1 MRHLAGYPA
10 AESSDRL
17 GVSGVVVEGLCADP
31 ERIPTVA
38 ERAANSPSPPHVD
51 PPATPS
57 YQTLTGLG
65 VGVTVIAALYFG
77 KDILLPITVAV
88 LLSFVLSPL
97 VGALRR
103 LRIPR
108 VVAVVFSVG
117 LALAIIGG
125 VGALLGSQIVEVA
138 GDLPLYQTTIE
149 KKVEVLRKATLGRI
163 AEVASRFRGT
173 LGQAGQISPPP
184 ASPAGE
190 QEARPEQT
198 PVPVEVRQPP
208 PDPVAL
214 ATRIL
219 TPVLHPLA
227 AAAIIFIVT
236 IFILLQQDDLR
247 DRVIR
252 LFGSRDLHRTTLAMD
267 DAARRLSRF
276 FLIQLGINTTFG
288 VIIAAGL
295 YFIGLPSPL
304 LWGILAAL
312 LRFVPYIGSYV
323 AAGIPILLAAAV
335 DPSWSL
341 TLWVAALFLVTEPI
355 IGQLVEP
362 MLYGRSTGLSP
373 ISVVISAIF
382 WGWLW
387 GPVGLILSTPLTL
400 CLVVLGRHVKQLEF
414 LNVLFGDR
422 PALTRVENFYQRV
435 LAGDPDEVQEH
446 AEELLK
452 EMSLSSYYDE
462 VALKGLELAARDLA
476 RGVLTRPQVERI
488 KEAVTT
494 LVRELADYDDVDPE
508 TAPKASPDR
517 SAAEDLPKHP
527 APDGAMPESLNL
539 PAKWRE
545 KPIQCV
551 AGRGPLD
558 DATAAILAQLLEKHG
573 LGAEIVAHEAVSR
586 NAIGEFRREGV
597 PMVCVCY
604 LDMSGHTSPLRFLL
618 KRLRQ
623 RVGDARLLVA
633 LWPSDHPVISD
644 QKIRA
649 ALSADEYVTSLRDA
663 VNACL
668 KAAQEAA
675 AAYKRGATS
684 TSGNER
690 PKTEGRPAEIL
701 ARADTRAG

>member
-1 MRHLAGYPA
+1 M
-10 AESSDRL
+10 AEM
-17 GVSGVVVEGLCADP
+17 
-31 ERIPTVA
+31 T
-38 ERAANSPSPPHVD
+38 ANSPSPPHVD
-51 PPATPS
+51 PPSTPR

-97 VGALRR
+97 VGTLRR

-108 VVAVVFSVG
+108 AVAVVFSVG

-149 KKVEVLRKATLGRI
+149 KKVDVLRKATLGRI
-163 AEVASRFRGT
+163 AVVASRFRGT

-184 ASPAGE
+184 PSPAGE
-190 QEARPEQT
+190 QAAQPEQT

-214 ATRIL
+214 AARIL

-227 AAAIIFIVT
+227 AAAIIFIVA

-288 VIIAAGL
+288 VIITAGL

-304 LWGILAAL
+304 LWGIIAAL
-312 LRFVPYIGSYV
+312 MRFVPYIGSYV

-341 TLWVAALFLVTEPI
+341 TLWVVALFLLTEPI

-362 MLYGRSTGLSP
+362 LLYGRSTGLSP

-494 LVRELADYDDVDPE
+494 LVMELADYDDADPG
-508 TAPKASPDR
+508 TAPQS
-517 SAAEDLPKHP
+517 
-527 APDGAMPESLNL
+527 
-539 PAKWRE
+539 
-545 KPIQCV
+545 
-551 AGRGPLD
+551 
-558 DATAAILAQLLEKHG
+558 
-573 LGAEIVAHEAVSR
+573 
-586 NAIGEFRREGV
+586 V
-597 PMVCVCY
+597 P
-604 LDMSGHTSPLRFLL
+604 
-618 KRLRQ
+618 
-623 RVGDARLLVA
+623 
-633 LWPSDHPVISD
+633 
-644 QKIRA
+644 
-649 ALSADEYVTSLRDA
+649 
-663 VNACL
+663 
-668 KAAQEAA
+668 
-675 AAYKRGATS
+675 
-684 TSGNER
+684 
-690 PKTEGRPAEIL
+690 
-701 ARADTRAG
+701 

>member
-1 MRHLAGYPA
+1 M
-10 AESSDRL
+10 AE
-17 GVSGVVVEGLCADP
+17 
-31 ERIPTVA
+31 IT
-38 ERAANSPSPPHVD
+38 ANSPSPPHVD

-97 VGALRR
+97 VGTLRR

-149 KKVEVLRKATLGRI
+149 KKVDVLRKATLGRI

-190 QEARPEQT
+190 QAARPEQT

-227 AAAIIFIVT
+227 AAAIIFIVA

-304 LWGILAAL
+304 LWGIIAAL
-312 LRFVPYIGSYV
+312 MRFVPYIGSYV
-323 AAGIPILLAAAV
+323 AAGVPILLAAAV

-494 LVRELADYDDVDPE
+494 LVTELADYDDVDPE

-527 APDGAMPESLNL
+527 APDGAMPESLKL
-539 PAKWRE
+539 PAKWRT
-545 KPIQCV
+545 K
-551 AGRGPLD
+551 
-558 DATAAILAQLLEKHG
+558 
-573 LGAEIVAHEAVSR
+573 SR
-586 NAIGEFRREGV
+586 SNASPGE
-597 PMVCVCY
+597 
-604 LDMSGHTSPLRFLL
+604 GHWTTQ
-618 KRLRQ
+618 RLRSWPNSW
-623 RVGDARLLVA
+623 RSMAWAR
-633 LWPSDHPVISD
+633 
-644 QKIRA
+644 K
-649 ALSADEYVTSLRDA
+649 SLRMRQCHVTQSA
-663 VNACL
+663 SL
-668 KAAQEAA
+668 GGKASQWSASAI
-675 AAYKRGATS
+675 S
-684 TSGNER
+684 T
-690 PKTEGRPAEIL
+690 
-701 ARADTRAG
+701 

>member
-1 MRHLAGYPA
+1 M
-10 AESSDRL
+10 AE
-17 GVSGVVVEGLCADP
+17 
-31 ERIPTVA
+31 IT
-38 ERAANSPSPPHVD
+38 ANSPSPPHVD

-97 VGALRR
+97 VGILRR

-108 VVAVVFSVG
+108 AVAVVFSVG

-149 KKVEVLRKATLGRI
+149 KKVDVLRKATLGRI

-190 QEARPEQT
+190 QAARPEQT

-227 AAAIIFIVT
+227 AAAIIFIVA
-236 IFILLQQDDLR
+236 IFILMQQDDLR

-304 LWGILAAL
+304 LWGIIAAL
-312 LRFVPYIGSYV
+312 MRFVPYIGSYV
-323 AAGIPILLAAAV
+323 AAGVPILLAAAV

-494 LVRELADYDDVDPE
+494 LVRELADYDDVDPG

-527 APDGAMPESLNL
+527 APDWSDA
-539 PAKWRE
+539 RE
-545 KPIQCV
+545 LETSRQMARKADPMRRRARTTRRRNGCDPSPTLGE
-551 AGRGPLD
+551 AWLGRGNRC
-558 DATAAILAQLLEKHG
+558 A
-573 LGAEIVAHEAVSR
+573 
-586 NAIGEFRREGV
+586 
-597 PMVCVCY
+597 
-604 LDMSGHTSPLRFLL
+604 
-618 KRLRQ
+618 
-623 RVGDARLLVA
+623 
-633 LWPSDHPVISD
+633 
-644 QKIRA
+644 
-649 ALSADEYVTSLRDA
+649 
-663 VNACL
+663 
-668 KAAQEAA
+668 
-675 AAYKRGATS
+675 
-684 TSGNER
+684 
-690 PKTEGRPAEIL
+690 
-701 ARADTRAG
+701 

>member
-1 MRHLAGYPA
+1 M
-10 AESSDRL
+10 AEIT
-17 GVSGVVVEGLCADP
+17 AH
-31 ERIPTVA
+31 
-38 ERAANSPSPPHVD
+38 SPSPPHVD
-51 PPATPS
+51 PPSSPS

-97 VGALRR
+97 VGILRR

-149 KKVEVLRKATLGRI
+149 QKVDVLRNATLGRI

-190 QEARPEQT
+190 QAARPEQT
-198 PVPVEVRQPP
+198 PVPVEVRRPP

-227 AAAIIFIVT
+227 AAAIIFIVA

-276 FLIQLGINTTFG
+276 FLIQLGINATFG

-304 LWGILAAL
+304 LWGIIAAL
-312 LRFVPYIGSYV
+312 MRFVPYIGSYV
-323 AAGIPILLAAAV
+323 AAAVPILLAAAV

-341 TLWVAALFLVTEPI
+341 TLWVAALFLLTEPI

-422 PALTRVENFYQRV
+422 PALTKVENFYQRV

-494 LVRELADYDDVDPE
+494 LVTELADYDDVDPG
-508 TAPKASPDR
+508 TAPPAKASPDK

-527 APDGAMPESLNL
+527 APDGAMPESVKL

-604 LDMSGHTSPLRFLL
+604 LDMSGHTSPMRFLL

-633 LWPSDHPVISD
+633 LWPSDHPVMSD
-644 QKIRA
+644 QKVRA

-668 KAAQEAA
+668 KAAQDAA
-675 AAYKRGATS
+675 AAYKRGAITT

-690 PKTEGRPAEIL
+690 PKAKGRPPEIL
-701 ARADTRAG
+701 AREDTPPDELQKLSRRH

>member
-1 MRHLAGYPA
+1 
-10 AESSDRL
+10 
-17 GVSGVVVEGLCADP
+17 
-31 ERIPTVA
+31 VA
-38 ERAANSPSPPHVD
+38 EIAANSPSPPHVD

-97 VGALRR
+97 VGTLRR

-149 KKVEVLRKATLGRI
+149 KKVDVLRKATLGRI

-227 AAAIIFIVT
+227 AAAIIFIVA

-276 FLIQLGINTTFG
+276 FLIQLGINTAFG

-304 LWGILAAL
+304 LWGIIAAL
-312 LRFVPYIGSYV
+312 MRFVPYIGSYV
-323 AAGIPILLAAAV
+323 AAGVPILLAAAV

-341 TLWVAALFLVTEPI
+341 ALWVTALFLLTEPI

-494 LVRELADYDDVDPE
+494 LVTELADYDDVDPE

-527 APDGAMPESLNL
+527 APDGAMPESLKL

-586 NAIGEFRREGV
+586 NAIGAFRREGV

-633 LWPSDHPVISD
+633 LWPSDHPVMSD

-675 AAYKRGATS
+675 AAYKRGATN

-690 PKTEGRPAEIL
+690 PKTEGRPAEIS

>member
-1 MRHLAGYPA
+1 
-10 AESSDRL
+10 
-17 GVSGVVVEGLCADP
+17 
-31 ERIPTVA
+31 VA
-38 ERAANSPSPPHVD
+38 EITANSPSPPHVD
-51 PPATPS
+51 PPTTPS

-97 VGALRR
+97 VGILRR

-108 VVAVVFSVG
+108 AVAVVFSVG

-149 KKVEVLRKATLGRI
+149 KKVDVLRKATLGRI
-163 AEVASRFRGT
+163 ADVASRFRGT
-173 LGQAGQISPPP
+173 LGQAGQISAPP

-190 QEARPEQT
+190 QAARPEQT

-227 AAAIIFIVT
+227 AAAIIFVVA

-341 TLWVAALFLVTEPI
+341 TLWVAALFLLTEPI

-476 RGVLTRPQVERI
+476 RGVLTRSQVERI

-494 LVRELADYDDVDPE
+494 LVTELADYDDVDPG
-508 TAPKASPDR
+508 TAPKASPER

-527 APDGAMPESLNL
+527 APDGAMPESLKL
-539 PAKWRE
+539 PAEWRDE

-633 LWPSDHPVISD
+633 LWPSDHPVMSD
-644 QKIRA
+644 QKVRV
-649 ALSADEYVTSLRDA
+649 ALSADEYVTSLRHA

-675 AAYKRGATS
+675 AAYKCGATN
-684 TSGNER
+684 TSANER
-690 PKTEGRPAEIL
+690 SKTERQTPEIS
-701 ARADTRAG
+701 ARADTRAGLS

>member
-1 MRHLAGYPA
+1 M
-10 AESSDRL
+10 AEIT
-17 GVSGVVVEGLCADP
+17 AH
-31 ERIPTVA
+31 
-38 ERAANSPSPPHVD
+38 SPSPPHVD
-51 PPATPS
+51 PPSTPS

-97 VGALRR
+97 VGTLRR

-149 KKVEVLRKATLGRI
+149 KKVDVLRNATLGRI

-190 QEARPEQT
+190 QAARPEQT
-198 PVPVEVRQPP
+198 PVPVEVRRPP

-227 AAAIIFIVT
+227 AAAIIFIVA

-276 FLIQLGINTTFG
+276 FLIQLGINATFG

-304 LWGILAAL
+304 LWGIIAAL
-312 LRFVPYIGSYV
+312 MRFVPYIGSYV
-323 AAGIPILLAAAV
+323 AAAVPILLAAAV

-341 TLWVAALFLVTEPI
+341 TLWVAALFLLTEPI

-422 PALTRVENFYQRV
+422 PALTKVENFYQRV

-494 LVRELADYDDVDPE
+494 LVTELADYDDVDPG
-508 TAPKASPDR
+508 TAPPAKASPDR

-527 APDGAMPESLNL
+527 APDGAMPESLKL

-604 LDMSGHTSPLRFLL
+604 LDMSGHTSPMRFLL

-633 LWPSDHPVISD
+633 LWPSDHPVMSD
-644 QKIRA
+644 QKVRA

-668 KAAQEAA
+668 KAAQDAA
-675 AAYKRGATS
+675 AAYKRGAATT

-690 PKTEGRPAEIL
+690 PKAKGRPPEIL
-701 ARADTRAG
+701 ARGDTRAG

>member
-1 MRHLAGYPA
+1 M
-10 AESSDRL
+10 EL
-17 GVSGVVVEGLCADP
+17 GVAGTTSNL
-31 ERIPTVA
+31 
-38 ERAANSPSPPHVD
+38 PSPPHVD
-51 PPATPS
+51 PATAPS
-57 YQTLTGLG
+57 CQTLTGLG
-65 VGVTVIAALYFG
+65 VGITVVAALYFG

-103 LRIPR
+103 LQIPR

-125 VGALLGSQIVEVA
+125 VGALVGRQIVEVA

-149 KKVEVLRKATLGRI
+149 KKVGVLRTATLGRI
-163 AEVASRFRGT
+163 AEVANRFRGT
-173 LGQAGQISPPP
+173 LGEAGQISPPP
-184 ASPAGE
+184 TSPAGGL
-190 QEARPEQT
+190 ATPPEQT

-227 AAAIIFIVT
+227 AAAIIFIVA
-236 IFILLQQDDLR
+236 IFILIQQDDLR

-252 LFGSRDLHRTTLAMD
+252 VFGSKDLHRTTLAMD
-267 DAARRLSRF
+267 DAAGRLSRF
-276 FLIQLGINTTFG
+276 FLVQLGINTTFG
-288 VIIAAGL
+288 VIIATGL

-304 LWGILAAL
+304 LWGAIAAL
-312 LRFVPYIGSYV
+312 MRFVPYIGSYV
-323 AAGIPILLAAAV
+323 AAAIPILLAAAV
-335 DPSWSL
+335 DPGWSL
-341 TLWVAALFLVTEPI
+341 MLWVAALFILTEPI
-355 IGQLVEP
+355 IGQVAEP
-362 MLYGRSTGLSP
+362 MLYGRSTGLSS

-400 CLVVLGRHVKQLEF
+400 CLVVLGRHVEQLEF

-422 PALTRVENFYQRV
+422 PALTRFQNFYQRV

-476 RGVLTRPQVERI
+476 RGVLTRPQVDRI
-488 KEAVTT
+488 KDAVTT
-494 LVRELADYDDVDPE
+494 LVTELADYDDVDPGA
-508 TAPKASPDR
+508 APL
-517 SAAEDLPKHP
+517 AEGSGDKSDAQDLSKHP
-527 APDGAMPESLNL
+527 APAGAVSESSEL
-539 PAKWRE
+539 PPKWRDE
-545 KPIQCV
+545 KPIQCI

-558 DATAAILAQLLEKHG
+558 DATATILAQLLEKHG
-573 LGAEIVAHEAVSR
+573 LGAEVVPHEAVSR
-586 NAIGEFRREGV
+586 NAIGGFKRDGV

-604 LDMSGHTSPLRFLL
+604 LDMSRHTSPLRFLL

-633 LWPSDHPVISD
+633 LWPADHPVMSD
-644 QKIRA
+644 QKVKA

-668 KAAQEAA
+668 KAAHDAA
-675 AAYKRGATS
+675 AAYGYGS
-684 TSGNER
+684 TTTGGNDWL
-690 PKTEGRPAEIL
+690 KADGRPPKIL
-701 ARADTRAG
+701 IPDGDAIADTRIR

>member
-1 MRHLAGYPA
+1 M
-10 AESSDRL
+10 
-17 GVSGVVVEGLCADP
+17 
-31 ERIPTVA
+31 
-38 ERAANSPSPPHVD
+38 
-51 PPATPS
+51 
-57 YQTLTGLG
+57 
-65 VGVTVIAALYFG
+65 
-77 KDILLPITVAV
+77 
-88 LLSFVLSPL
+88 
-97 VGALRR
+97 
-103 LRIPR
+103 
-108 VVAVVFSVG
+108 
-117 LALAIIGG
+117 
-125 VGALLGSQIVEVA
+125 
-138 GDLPLYQTTIE
+138 
-149 KKVEVLRKATLGRI
+149 
-163 AEVASRFRGT
+163 
-173 LGQAGQISPPP
+173 
-184 ASPAGE
+184 
-190 QEARPEQT
+190 
-198 PVPVEVRQPP
+198 
-208 PDPVAL
+208 
-214 ATRIL
+214 
-219 TPVLHPLA
+219 
-227 AAAIIFIVT
+227 
-236 IFILLQQDDLR
+236 
-247 DRVIR
+247 
-252 LFGSRDLHRTTLAMD
+252 
-267 DAARRLSRF
+267 
-276 FLIQLGINTTFG
+276 
-288 VIIAAGL
+288 
-295 YFIGLPSPL
+295 
-304 LWGILAAL
+304 
-312 LRFVPYIGSYV
+312 
-323 AAGIPILLAAAV
+323 
-335 DPSWSL
+335 
-341 TLWVAALFLVTEPI
+341 
-355 IGQLVEP
+355 
-362 MLYGRSTGLSP
+362 
-373 ISVVISAIF
+373 
-382 WGWLW
+382 
-387 GPVGLILSTPLTL
+387 
-400 CLVVLGRHVKQLEF
+400 
-414 LNVLFGDR
+414 
-422 PALTRVENFYQRV
+422 
-435 LAGDPDEVQEH
+435 QEH

-476 RGVLTRPQVERI
+476 RGVLTRLQVERI

-508 TAPKASPDR
+508 TASKASPDR

-586 NAIGEFRREGV
+586 NAIGEFRRDGV

>member
-1 MRHLAGYPA
+1 M
-10 AESSDRL
+10 AEIT
-17 GVSGVVVEGLCADP
+17 AH
-31 ERIPTVA
+31 
-38 ERAANSPSPPHVD
+38 SPSPPHVD
-51 PPATPS
+51 PPSTPS

-97 VGALRR
+97 VGILRR

-149 KKVEVLRKATLGRI
+149 KKVDVLRNATLGRI

-190 QEARPEQT
+190 QAARPEQT
-198 PVPVEVRQPP
+198 PVPVEVRRPP

-227 AAAIIFIVT
+227 AAAIIFIVA
-236 IFILLQQDDLR
+236 IFILLQQDDVR

-276 FLIQLGINTTFG
+276 FLIQLGINATFG

-304 LWGILAAL
+304 LWGIIAAL
-312 LRFVPYIGSYV
+312 MRFVPYIGSYV
-323 AAGIPILLAAAV
+323 AAGVPILLAAAV

-341 TLWVAALFLVTEPI
+341 TLWVAALFLLTEPI

-422 PALTRVENFYQRV
+422 PALTKVENFYQRV

-494 LVRELADYDDVDPE
+494 LVTELADYDDVDPG
-508 TAPKASPDR
+508 TAPPAKASPDR

-527 APDGAMPESLNL
+527 APDGAMPESLKL

-604 LDMSGHTSPLRFLL
+604 LDMSGHTSPMRFLL

-633 LWPSDHPVISD
+633 LWPSDHPVMSD
-644 QKIRA
+644 QKVRA

-668 KAAQEAA
+668 KAAQDAA
-675 AAYKRGATS
+675 AAYKRGAVTT

-690 PKTEGRPAEIL
+690 PKAKGRPPEIL
-701 ARADTRAG
+701 ARGDTRAG

>member
-1 MRHLAGYPA
+1 M
-10 AESSDRL
+10 AE
-17 GVSGVVVEGLCADP
+17 
-31 ERIPTVA
+31 IT
-38 ERAANSPSPPHVD
+38 ANSPSPPHVD

-97 VGALRR
+97 VGTLRR

-149 KKVEVLRKATLGRI
+149 KKVDVLRKATLGRI

-190 QEARPEQT
+190 QAARPEQT

-227 AAAIIFIVT
+227 AAAIIFIVA

-276 FLIQLGINTTFG
+276 FLIQLGINATFG

-304 LWGILAAL
+304 LWGIIAAL
-312 LRFVPYIGSYV
+312 MRFVPYIGSYV

-341 TLWVAALFLVTEPI
+341 TLWVAALFLLTEPI

-494 LVRELADYDDVDPE
+494 LVTELADYDDVDPG

-527 APDGAMPESLNL
+527 APDWSDARELETSRQMARES
-539 PAKWRE
+539 R
-545 KPIQCV
+545 
-551 AGRGPLD
+551 
-558 DATAAILAQLLEKHG
+558 
-573 LGAEIVAHEAVSR
+573 S
-586 NAIGEFRREGV
+586 NASPGE
-597 PMVCVCY
+597 
-604 LDMSGHTSPLRFLL
+604 GHWTTQ
-618 KRLRQ
+618 RLRSWPNSW
-623 RVGDARLLVA
+623 RSMAWAR
-633 LWPSDHPVISD
+633 
-644 QKIRA
+644 K
-649 ALSADEYVTSLRDA
+649 SLRMRQCHVTQSA
-663 VNACL
+663 SL
-668 KAAQEAA
+668 GGKASQWSASAI
-675 AAYKRGATS
+675 S
-684 TSGNER
+684 T
-690 PKTEGRPAEIL
+690 
-701 ARADTRAG
+701 

>member
-1 MRHLAGYPA
+1 M
-10 AESSDRL
+10 AEIT
-17 GVSGVVVEGLCADP
+17 AH
-31 ERIPTVA
+31 
-38 ERAANSPSPPHVD
+38 SPSPSHVD
-51 PPATPS
+51 PPSSPS

-77 KDILLPITVAV
+77 RDILLPITVAV

-97 VGALRR
+97 VGILRR

-108 VVAVVFSVG
+108 AVAVVFSVG

-125 VGALLGSQIVEVA
+125 VGALLGSQIVEIA

-149 KKVEVLRKATLGRI
+149 KKVDVIRSATLGRI

-190 QEARPEQT
+190 QAARPEQT
-198 PVPVEVRQPP
+198 PVPVEMLQPP
-208 PDPVAL
+208 ADPVAL

-227 AAAIIFIVT
+227 AAAIIFIVA

-276 FLIQLGINTTFG
+276 FLVQLGINTAFG
-288 VIIAAGL
+288 GIIATGL

-304 LWGILAAL
+304 LWGIIAAL
-312 LRFVPYIGSYV
+312 MRFVPYIGSYV
-323 AAGIPILLAAAV
+323 AAGVPILLAAAV
-335 DPSWSL
+335 DPGWSL
-341 TLWVAALFLVTEPI
+341 TLWVAALFLLTEPI

-400 CLVVLGRHVKQLEF
+400 CLVVLGRHVEQLEF

-494 LVRELADYDDVDPE
+494 LVTELADYDDVDPG
-508 TAPKASPDR
+508 TAPPAKASPDK

-527 APDGAMPESLNL
+527 APDGAIPESLKL

-604 LDMSGHTSPLRFLL
+604 LDRSGHTSPMRFLL

-633 LWPSDHPVISD
+633 LWPSDHPVMSD
-644 QKIRA
+644 QKARA

-668 KAAQEAA
+668 KAAQDAA
-675 AAYKRGATS
+675 AAYERGAATT

-690 PKTEGRPAEIL
+690 PKAKGRPPEIL
-701 ARADTRAG
+701 ARGDTRAGSASAAGVRPIAQPSPQRR

>member
-1 MRHLAGYPA
+1 MAGIASNP
-10 AESSDRL
+10 
-17 GVSGVVVEGLCADP
+17 
-31 ERIPTVA
+31 
-38 ERAANSPSPPHVD
+38 PSPPHVD

-65 VGVTVIAALYFG
+65 VGVTVVAALYFG

-97 VGALRR
+97 VGTLRR

-108 VVAVVFSVG
+108 AVAVVFSVG

-149 KKVEVLRKATLGRI
+149 KKVDVLRSATLGRV
-163 AEVASRFRGT
+163 AEFASRFRGT

-190 QEARPEQT
+190 QAARPEQT

-227 AAAIIFIVT
+227 AAAIIFIVA
-236 IFILLQQDDLR
+236 IFILMQQDDLR

-276 FLIQLGINTTFG
+276 FLVQLGINTTFG
-288 VIIAAGL
+288 VIIATGL

-304 LWGILAAL
+304 LWGIIAAL
-312 LRFVPYIGSYV
+312 MRFVPYIGSYV

-335 DPSWSL
+335 DPGWSL
-341 TLWVAALFLVTEPI
+341 TLWVAALFLLTEPI

-400 CLVVLGRHVKQLEF
+400 CLVVLGRHVEQLEF

-462 VALKGLELAARDLA
+462 VALKGLELAGARSCA
-476 RGVLTRPQVERI
+476 RSPHPPASGAHQGSS
-488 KEAVTT
+488 
-494 LVRELADYDDVDPE
+494 DDP
-508 TAPKASPDR
+508 R
-517 SAAEDLPKHP
+517 
-527 APDGAMPESLNL
+527 
-539 PAKWRE
+539 
-545 KPIQCV
+545 
-551 AGRGPLD
+551 
-558 DATAAILAQLLEKHG
+558 HG
-573 LGAEIVAHEAVSR
+573 
-586 NAIGEFRREGV
+586 IG
-597 PMVCVCY
+597 
-604 LDMSGHTSPLRFLL
+604 
-618 KRLRQ
+618 RLRRRGSEDRIPSQ
-623 RVGDARLLVA
+623 RPR
-633 LWPSDHPVISD
+633 
-644 QKIRA
+644 
-649 ALSADEYVTSLRDA
+649 
-663 VNACL
+663 
-668 KAAQEAA
+668 
-675 AAYKRGATS
+675 
-684 TSGNER
+684 
-690 PKTEGRPAEIL
+690 
-701 ARADTRAG
+701 

>member
-1 MRHLAGYPA
+1 M
-10 AESSDRL
+10 AE
-17 GVSGVVVEGLCADP
+17 
-31 ERIPTVA
+31 IT
-38 ERAANSPSPPHVD
+38 ANSPSPPHVD

-97 VGALRR
+97 VGILRR

-108 VVAVVFSVG
+108 AVAVVFSVG

-149 KKVEVLRKATLGRI
+149 KKVDVLRKATLGRI

-184 ASPAGE
+184 APPAGE
-190 QEARPEQT
+190 QAARPEQT

-227 AAAIIFIVT
+227 AAAIIFIVA
-236 IFILLQQDDLR
+236 IFILMQQDDLR

-276 FLIQLGINTTFG
+276 FLIQLGINATFG

-304 LWGILAAL
+304 LWGIIAAL
-312 LRFVPYIGSYV
+312 MRFVPYIGSYV
-323 AAGIPILLAAAV
+323 AAGVPILLAAAV

-341 TLWVAALFLVTEPI
+341 TLWVAALFLLTEPI

-476 RGVLTRPQVERI
+476 RGVLTRPQVECI

-494 LVRELADYDDVDPE
+494 LVTELADYDDVDPG

-517 SAAEDLPKHP
+517 SAAQDLPKHP
-527 APDGAMPESLNL
+527 APDWSDA
-539 PAKWRE
+539 RE
-545 KPIQCV
+545 LGTSRQMARRKADPMRRRARATRRRHGCDPGPTLGE
-551 AGRGPLD
+551 AWLGRGNRC
-558 DATAAILAQLLEKHG
+558 A
-573 LGAEIVAHEAVSR
+573 
-586 NAIGEFRREGV
+586 
-597 PMVCVCY
+597 
-604 LDMSGHTSPLRFLL
+604 
-618 KRLRQ
+618 
-623 RVGDARLLVA
+623 
-633 LWPSDHPVISD
+633 
-644 QKIRA
+644 
-649 ALSADEYVTSLRDA
+649 
-663 VNACL
+663 
-668 KAAQEAA
+668 
-675 AAYKRGATS
+675 
-684 TSGNER
+684 
-690 PKTEGRPAEIL
+690 
-701 ARADTRAG
+701 